1 MYKREGAL
9 VFISAGQNVSC
20 YVCVFTCVRTQACVC
35 VCVFV
40 CVHTCMCCL
49 YACALSLS
57 AFFLFF
63 TVVIAAAVGS
73 FSQQFVPGAKGWRL
87 EGK

>member
-35 VCVFV
+35 VCL
-40 CVHTCMCCL
+40 CVYIRACVACMHV
-49 YACALSLS
+49 LSLS
-57 AFFLFF
+57 LL
-63 TVVIAAAVGS
+63 S
-73 FSQQFVPGAKGWRL
+73 SSSSL
-87 EGK
+87 LL